1 MLKATDNPH
10 SEPGKPISAA
20 FEPHMGIFVDAQDKY
35 VLLLQI
41 DRLTHSLHQFR
52 VLADM
57 LAPHRKSR
65 FGKTQTQP
73 RVSTDTAA
81 GDNNS
86 SPMAVLP
93 SSTDLFYLYGQVLE
107 QCAKLSTGQPLYD
120 LCTLFKKWLRIY
132 AGMSGV
138 MWLANPL
145 KLTTLCCVEEVLAI
159 NTKR

>member
-1 MLKATDNPH
+1 
-10 SEPGKPISAA
+10 
-20 FEPHMGIFVDAQDKY
+20 
-35 VLLLQI
+35 
-41 DRLTHSLHQFR
+41 
-52 VLADM
+52 M

-107 QCAKLSTGQPLYD
+107 QCAKLSAGQPLYD

-138 MWLANPL
+138 MWLAYPL
-145 KLTTLCCVEEVLAI
+145 KLTTLCRGGTCDQYKAVITLFQHRLASI
-159 NTKR
+159 GIYPLLFKACCPRTQVNRIWSRS